1 MGELSPVT
9 AKRRCHL
16 HRSRIFVWNC
26 LCCHLWLCL
35 SMRELLWDESFR
47 LDVDYYFDIADKGRI
62 EIENKCSALNWGE
75 NPRMFTY
82 LNTCFQVLS
91 HCHPSIIKVSK
102 KKKNISQLTT
112 PPPHT
117 HTHTHTNCQLW
128 EVCTLQIIESANQ
141 QLSRFALR
149 HRCLQTSFS
158 LCSQ

>member
-16 HRSRIFVWNC
+16 HRSRIFVCNC

-102 KKKNISQLTT
+102 KKKTFHSWQ
-112 PPPHT
+112 PHPT
-117 HTHTHTNCQLW
+117 HTHTHK
-128 EVCTLQIIESANQ
+128 
-141 QLSRFALR
+141 LSALR
-149 HRCLQTSFS
+149 SVYATNHRKCKPTALPFCPAAPVSTDLIFT
-158 LCSQ
+158 L